1 MRGQIFNIQK
11 FCLHDGPGIRTT
23 VFFKGCNLRC
33 RWCANPES
41 QNGDLQLSLDRE
53 KCTACGRCA
62 NICPTNAREVVNGML
77 VFDSKRCNHCGLC
90 IGECRSK
97 AIGREGSN
105 VSSHEVL
112 TELMKDQAFYAHSG
126 GGVTFSG
133 GEVLMQQVFATELA
147 RQLRSKGVH
156 VAIETAAAVP
166 TESFR
171 EFLREVDYVL
181 IDFKHY
187 DDARHLEGTGIG
199 NAQVLENLAVLK
211 QSGLDF
217 LVRIPV
223 IPGFNDSIED
233 ARGFARTLA
242 CMGIREVQL
251 LPFHQLG
258 ERKYQLLD
266 MEYSF
271 AGVKQLHA
279 EDLKEYLKPFAEC
292 GVHARL

>member
-1 MRGQIFNIQK
+1 M
-11 FCLHDGPGIRTT
+11 
-23 VFFKGCNLRC
+23 
-33 RWCANPES
+33 
-41 QNGDLQLSLDRE
+41 
-53 KCTACGRCA
+53 
-62 NICPTNAREVVNGML
+62 
-77 VFDSKRCNHCGLC
+77 
-90 IGECRSK
+90 
-97 AIGREGSN
+97 
-105 VSSHEVL
+105 
-112 TELMKDQAFYAHSG
+112 
-126 GGVTFSG
+126 
-133 GEVLMQQVFATELA
+133 
-147 RQLRSKGVH
+147 
-156 VAIETAAAVP
+156 AIETAAAVP